1 VSTVALE
8 LVGAPSALA
17 DRAAGLVADHL
28 RGAVAERG
36 TATVAFSG
44 GHTPAA
50 MLSAL
55 TAHDLPWRHI
65 HVFQVDER
73 VVANSHLER
82 NLGMLRSRL
91 LAHVP
96 VPASHVHP
104 MPVADADLEAA
115 ASRYAAVLARV
126 CGEPAVLDLVHLGL
140 GGDGHTASLVPN
152 DPVLA
157 VGDRDVAPTGLY
169 QGTRRLTLTYPA
181 INRARHRLWLVSG
194 RDKAEA
200 LGRLTR
206 ADPAIPAAG
215 VSQDDTTVLTDVNPA
230 GSGG

>member
-1 VSTVALE
+1 MSTVALE

-65 HVFQVDER
+65 HVFQADER

-82 NLGMLRSRL
+82 NLAMLRSRL

-115 ASRYAAVLARV
+115 TSRYAAVA
-126 CGEPAVLDLVHLGL
+126 LGA
-140 GGDGHTASLVPN
+140 GRSRGGRAGDGA
-152 DPVLA
+152 A
-157 VGDRDVAPTGLY
+157 G
-169 QGTRRLTLTYPA
+169 
-181 INRARHRLWLVSG
+181 RA
-194 RDKAEA
+194 A
-200 LGRLTR
+200 LGR
-206 ADPAIPAAG
+206 AAALAAS
-215 VSQDDTTVLTDVNPA
+215 V
-230 GSGG
+230 